1 MRLGRGPGVPRLEAR
16 ERYQNEASEETI
28 ISEEENYGG
37 GDFARAR
44 SLVRSNDGL
53 TPPPQQLSRRP
64 RQSRVKD

>member
-37 GDFARAR
+37 RKRGIAR
-44 SLVRSNDGL
+44 SFDPTMV
-53 TPPPQQLSRRP
+53 
-64 RQSRVKD
+64 